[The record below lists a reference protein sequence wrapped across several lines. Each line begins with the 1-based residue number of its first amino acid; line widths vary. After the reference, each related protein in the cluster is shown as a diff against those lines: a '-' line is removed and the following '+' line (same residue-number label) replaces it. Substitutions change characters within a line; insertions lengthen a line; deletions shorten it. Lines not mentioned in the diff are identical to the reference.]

1 MSAARPAPQTPK
13 NLGRTA
19 LICAGVAMGMTGLS
33 FAAVPLYDM
42 FCKAT
47 GFGGTPMTGTAGAG
61 TILDRTMSVRFD
73 ANVAPGLGW
82 KFEPESPEISLRVG
96 ETKTVF
102 YKITNRTDRASTGIA
117 SYNIAPEKG
126 AAFFVKIQC
135 FCFTEHTLQPG
146 ESLEAPV
153 VFYIDPEIAANRE
166 LDGLKAITLSYTY
179 FASKAGQPLAQ
190 SGGNPGKGEPGKGDS
205 GTGDSGKSNL

>member
-1 MSAARPAPQTPK
+1 MSAPQPPRERPK
-13 NLGRTA
+13 NLGSTA

-47 GFGGTPMTGTAGAG
+47 GFGGTPMVGTAGAS

-82 KFEPESPEISLRVG
+82 TFTPESPEIALRVG

-153 VFYIDPEIAANRE
+153 VFYIDPEIAGNRE
-166 LDGLKAITLSYTY
+166 LDGMNAITLSYTY

-190 SGGNPGKGEPGKGDS
+190 SGGNAAKDDPRK
-205 GTGDSGKSNL
+205 GDSGKSNL

>member
-1 MSAARPAPQTPK
+1 MDKPASAPQRPQ

-19 LICAGVAMGMTGLS
+19 LICSGVVMAMTGLS

-42 FCKAT
+42 FCRAT
-47 GFGGTPMTGTAGAG
+47 GFGGTPKIGTAAAG

-82 KFEPESPEISLRVG
+82 KFEAESPEIRLRVG

-102 YKITNRTDRASTGIA
+102 YKITNRTDRPTTGIA
-117 SYNIAPEKG
+117 SYNIAPDKG

-153 VFYIDPEIAANRE
+153 VFYIDPEIADKRE

-179 FASKAGQPLAQ
+179 FASKSGQPLAQ
-190 SGGNPGKGEPGKGDS
+190 GASAPGKGDA
-205 GTGDSGKSNL
+205 GTSNL

>member
-1 MSAARPAPQTPK
+1 MAGVRETAKKPP

-19 LICAGVAMGMTGLS
+19 LICAGIAMGMTGLS

-42 FCKAT
+42 LCKAT
-47 GFGGTPMTGTAGAG
+47 GFGGTPMVGTAGAAK
-61 TILDRTMSVRFD
+61 ILDRTMSVRFD

-82 KFEPESPEISLRVG
+82 TFTPESPEIRLRVG

-153 VFYIDPEIAANRE
+153 VFYIDPEIADNRE

-190 SGGNPGKGEPGKGDS
+190 SGGNPVKGDAA
-205 GTGDSGKSNL
+205 KSNL

>member
-1 MSAARPAPQTPK
+1 MDKPASAPQRPP

-19 LICAGVAMGMTGLS
+19 LICTGVVMAMTGLS

-42 FCKAT
+42 FCRAT
-47 GFGGTPMTGTAGAG
+47 GFGGTPKIGTAAAG
-61 TILDRTMSVRFD
+61 KILDRTMSVRFD

-82 KFEPESPEISLRVG
+82 KFEAESPEITLRVG

-102 YKITNRTDRASTGIA
+102 YKITNRTDRPTTGIA
-117 SYNIAPEKG
+117 SYNIAPDKG

-153 VFYIDPEIAANRE
+153 VFYIDPEIADKRE

-179 FASKAGQPLAQ
+179 FASKSGQPLAQ
-190 SGGNPGKGEPGKGDS
+190 GGGNPVKDDAGK
-205 GTGDSGKSNL
+205 TNL

>member
-1 MSAARPAPQTPK
+1 MSTATPQPPK

-19 LICAGVAMGMTGLS
+19 LICAGVVMGMTGLS

-47 GFGGTPMTGTAGAG
+47 GFGGTPKVGTAATG

-102 YKITNRTDRASTGIA
+102 YKITNKTDRASTGIA

-190 SGGNPGKGEPGKGDS
+190 GGANPAKGDAA
-205 GTGDSGKSNL
+205 KSNL

>member
-1 MSAARPAPQTPK
+1 MTTPRPPVQKPVSHA
-13 NLGRTA
+13 RTA
-19 LICAGVAMGMTGLS
+19 LILGGVAFGMLGAS
-33 FAAVPLYDM
+33 FAAVPLYDL
-42 FCKAT
+42 FCRVT
-47 GFGGTPMTGTAGAG
+47 GFGGTPMIGTAATG

-102 YKITNRTDRASTGIA
+102 YKITNRTDRPSTGIA
-117 SYNIAPEKG
+117 SYNITPEKG

-166 LDGLKAITLSYTY
+166 MDGLKAITLSYTY

-190 SGGNPGKGEPGKGDS
+190 SGAAPAKGDAA
-205 GTGDSGKSNL
+205 KSNL

>member
-1 MSAARPAPQTPK
+1 MDKPASAPQRPQ

-19 LICAGVAMGMTGLS
+19 LICTGVVMAMTGLS

-47 GFGGTPMTGTAGAG
+47 GFGGTPKIGTAAAG
-61 TILDRTMSVRFD
+61 KILDRTMSVRFD

-82 KFEPESPEISLRVG
+82 KFEAESPEIRLRVG

-102 YKITNRTDRASTGIA
+102 YKITNRTDRPTTGIA
-117 SYNIAPEKG
+117 SYNIAPDKG

-153 VFYIDPEIAANRE
+153 VFYIDPEIADKRE

-179 FASKAGQPLAQ
+179 FASKSGQPLAQ
-190 SGGNPGKGEPGKGDS
+190 SGGNSVKDDAGK
-205 GTGDSGKSNL
+205 TNL

>member
-1 MSAARPAPQTPK
+1 MGTAPQPPK

-19 LICAGVAMGMTGLS
+19 LLCAGVAMGMTGLS

-47 GFGGTPMTGTAGAG
+47 GFGGTPMVGTAGAS
-61 TILDRTMSVRFD
+61 TILDRTMAVRFD

-117 SYNIAPEKG
+117 SYNITPEKG

-179 FASKAGQPLAQ
+179 FTSKAGQPLAQ
-190 SGGNPGKGEPGKGDS
+190 GGANPAKGDPGK
-205 GTGDSGKSNL
+205 GDSGKSNL

>member
-1 MSAARPAPQTPK
+1 MTNAPSPMQKPV
-13 NLGRTA
+13 NHARTA
-19 LICAGVAMGMTGLS
+19 LILGGVAFGMLGAS
-33 FAAVPLYDM
+33 FAAVPLYDL
-42 FCKAT
+42 FCRVT
-47 GFGGTPMTGTAGAG
+47 GFGGTPKIGTAANG
-61 TILDRTMSVRFD
+61 TILDRTMAVRFD

-82 KFEPESPEISLRVG
+82 KFESESPEISLRVG

-102 YKITNRTDRASTGIA
+102 YKITNRTDRPSTGIA

-179 FASKAGQPLAQ
+179 FASKSGQPLAQ
-190 SGGNPGKGEPGKGDS
+190 GGNAPAKGDEA
-205 GTGDSGKSNL
+205 KSNL

>member
-1 MSAARPAPQTPK
+1 MTDRRNSARKATV
-13 NLGRTA
+13 TA
-19 LICAGVAMGMTGLS
+19 VACAGLAFGMIGLA
-33 FAAVPLYDM
+33 FASVPLYDM

-47 GFGGTPMTGTAGAG
+47 GFAGTPMTGTAGAG
-61 TILDRTMSVRFD
+61 TILDRTMAVRFD

-82 KFEPESPEISLRVG
+82 TFTPESPEVSLRVG

-102 YKITNRTDRASTGIA
+102 YKITNKTSRASTGIA

-126 AAFFVKIQC
+126 AAYFVKIQC

-153 VFYIDPEIAANRE
+153 VFYIDPEIAGNRE
-166 LDGLKAITLSYTY
+166 LDGMNAITLSYTY

-190 SGGNPGKGEPGKGDS
+190 GADDPAKGDAA
-205 GTGDSGKSNL
+205 KSNL

>member
-1 MSAARPAPQTPK
+1 MNAAPQPPK

-19 LICAGVAMGMTGLS
+19 LICAGIAMGMTGLS

-47 GFGGTPMTGTAGAG
+47 GFGGTPKVGTAATG

-73 ANVAPGLGW
+73 ANVAPGLSW
-82 KFEPESPEISLRVG
+82 KFEAESPEISLRVG

-102 YKITNRTDRASTGIA
+102 YKITNKTDRPSTGIA

-153 VFYIDPEIAANRE
+153 VFYIDPEIAGNRE

-190 SGGNPGKGEPGKGDS
+190 GGVTPAKGDAA
-205 GTGDSGKSNL
+205 KSNL

>member
-1 MSAARPAPQTPK
+1 MTSAPPPARKPV
-13 NLGRTA
+13 NHGRTA
-19 LICAGVAMGMTGLS
+19 LILGGVAFGMLGAS
-33 FAAVPLYDM
+33 FAAVPLYDL
-42 FCKAT
+42 FCRVT
-47 GFGGTPMTGTAGAG
+47 GFGGTPMIGTAATG

-102 YKITNRTDRASTGIA
+102 YKITNRTDRPSTGIA
-117 SYNIAPEKG
+117 SYNITPEKG

-166 LDGLKAITLSYTY
+166 MDGLKAITLSYTY

-190 SGGNPGKGEPGKGDS
+190 SGAAPAKGDAA
-205 GTGDSGKSNL
+205 KSNL